1 MKLLPALLLSASL
14 TLCAVRPA
22 LAQQP
27 PGVGPNYET
36 RLATLEDELRAMNG
50 QLEQLGFAI
59 RRLDQNVQ
67 HLQSDYDA
75 RLTQLETSVATLNAN
90 DAARAEAARTAAA
103 AAAAAAAAKAAA
115 PVGNMDGS
123 LGALKTQD
131 GHVTAAIVN
140 PQAPPLPDTP
150 PDYGLTSQEEYD
162 RAFALLRQANYEEA
176 EKAFKAFIDKYPKDK
191 MIDNAKYWHAET
203 LYVRGKFM
211 DAATGFADAYQQNTQ
226 GSKAPDSLL
235 KLGMSLAAL
244 NKIPDACTAL
254 AEIKAKYPSASSNVR
269 NRATEERTKLKC
281 DAT

>member
-1 MKLLPALLLSASL
+1 MRLSPFLLLV
-14 TLCAVRPA
+14 TLVVLAAPVF
-22 LAQQP
+22 AQQQ

-36 RLATLEDELRAMNG
+36 RLATLEDELRSMNG
-50 QLEQLGFAI
+50 QLEQLSFAI
-59 RRLDQNVQ
+59 RRLDQNIQ

-75 RLTQLETSVATLNAN
+75 RLTQLETNVATLNAN

-115 PVGNMDGS
+115 PPGNMDGT

-131 GHVTAAIVN
+131 GHVTGAIVN

-150 PDYGLTSQEEYD
+150 PDYGLTAQEEYD
-162 RAFALLRQANYEEA
+162 RAFGLLRQANYDDA

-211 DAATGFADAYQQNTQ
+211 DAATGFADAYQQNPQ

-254 AEIKAKYPSASSNVR
+254 AEIKAKYPSANSNVR
-269 NRATEERTKLKC
+269 NRATEERAKLKC